1 MRVRPVKRAE
11 RHWFRDRWPQLSA
24 QRDWPAGSS
33 FPWTTRLQLV
43 LNKTK
48 TTWPI
53 YTWAMRCHNLWTWAR
68 AGSRM
73 GMSDNAREGTMSTA
87 GRVLAVVL
95 ASTGLA
101 LAGSAPATADF
112 GGRPFSIQLTGAAE
126 VNSQGVPNQGDP
138 DGSGT
143 AHLWINPG
151 KSRVCWSIEVTRV
164 DPITAAHIH
173 IGPSTAP
180 GPVVVPLNPYNEG
193 CAAVTREL
201 ALALI
206 RDPGSYYVNVHNGP
220 YPAGALRGQLHK

>member
-1 MRVRPVKRAE
+1 MRDRPVKRAE
-11 RHWFRDRWPQLSA
+11 RHCSGTAGPTFCTARLAGRQLISLDNASA
-24 QRDWPAGSS
+24 ARAEQDEDDLA
-33 FPWTTRLQLV
+33 
-43 LNKTK
+43 
-48 TTWPI
+48 I

-112 GGRPFSIQLTGAAE
+112 GGRPFTIHLTGAAE

-173 IGPSTAP
+173 IGPATAP